1 MRKLACYLAA
11 AILVLPAVSLAQD
24 VKPEQVVRPANA
36 SPAPKLSLAE
46 LLKRGELLFSDKRL
60 SKNDQSCATCHA
72 NYEGYNDTFKQAYP
86 HPVAMTTEM
95 LKLGPVNAETMV
107 QFCLMAPM
115 EAPALP
121 WDSPDL
127 AALTAYVEKI
137 REEYAK
143 RK

>member
-1 MRKLACYLAA
+1 MRKTALLILAA
-11 AILVLPAVSLAQD
+11 AALATSPAFAQD
-24 VKPEQVVRPANA
+24 IKPEQIVRPANA
-36 SPAPKLSLAE
+36 PAAPKIPLAD
-46 LLKRGELLFSDKRL
+46 LLKRGEVLFSDKRL

-86 HPVAMTTEM
+86 HPVAMTTDM

-115 EAPALP
+115 EAPPLA
-121 WDSPDL
+121 WGSPDL
-127 AALTAYVEKI
+127 AALTAYVEKV